1 MIFLVFDGGH
11 CMKIDI
17 EIVTGFLGAG
27 KTSFINSL
35 LRESQVEG
43 EKIIVFQL
51 ESGKI
56 QLCESNDKNY
66 PVKCLRLKNIEDLK
80 RDILNEISC
89 YKPNRIIIEYNGT
102 FYMDELIKI
111 LKDKK
116 YREFVRISTIFFVA
130 DGKSL
135 NEYINNIGNFII
147 PFIRSA
153 DMIIVN
159 NTECCN
165 EKIIEEEVKRIKS
178 MNPKAFIL
186 KVNNKYTLNS
196 KLKEARVLDN
206 GYLKKLKV
214 RMMNSKKI

>member
-1 MIFLVFDGGH
+1 
-11 CMKIDI
+11 MKIDI

-186 KVNNKYTLNS
+186 KVNNKYALNS

>member
-1 MIFLVFDGGH
+1 
-11 CMKIDI
+11 MKIDI

-35 LRESQVEG
+35 LKESQVEG

-51 ESGKI
+51 ENGKI
-56 QLCESNDKNY
+56 QLSESEDINY
-66 PVKCLRLKNIEDLK
+66 PVKCVRLKSIDDLK
-80 RDILNEISC
+80 NDILNEILS

-102 FYMDELIKI
+102 FYMDDLIRM

-116 YREFVRISTIFFVA
+116 YREVLKISTIFFVA

-135 NEYINNIGNFII
+135 NEYISNIGNFII
-147 PFIRSA
+147 PFIRNA
-153 DMIIVN
+153 NMIVVN
-159 NTECCN
+159 NMEFCN
-165 EKIIEEEVKRIKS
+165 EKVINEEIKKIKS

-196 KLKEARVLDN
+196 KLKEAKVLDN